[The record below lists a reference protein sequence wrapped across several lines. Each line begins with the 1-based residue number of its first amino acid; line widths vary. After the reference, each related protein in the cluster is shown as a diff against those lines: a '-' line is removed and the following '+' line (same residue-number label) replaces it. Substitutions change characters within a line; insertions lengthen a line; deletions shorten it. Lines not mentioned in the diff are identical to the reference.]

1 MVVQNWQCSLL
12 SSLPAVSGTDRQLQT
27 LISSHIS
34 ILIPGEG
41 QSRPCFLQLSNTS
54 RQSVVA
60 EYPTVTSP
68 CIQCHPLL
76 GLSQSQGA
84 GKRKFPLFHSHK
96 PSQPRQFSDNS
107 QTIPQLQ
114 DPNPP
119 GHLLSWSPQT
129 QELGLSPPGS
139 WAPTLQD
146 GAGNADLGMA
156 RQLQCGDKSQPSV
169 PLCLSRTT
177 LSLLSRVPAQ
187 AVLSGRGSA
196 VPGGL

>member
-107 QTIPQLQ
+107 PAAGPKPPRSPPVLEP
-114 DPNPP
+114 PNP
-119 GHLLSWSPQT
+119 
-129 QELGLSPPGS
+129 
-139 WAPTLQD
+139 
-146 GAGNADLGMA
+146 GAGAEPPRLLGPNSPGWC
-156 RQLQCGDKSQPSV
+156 RECRPWHG
-169 PLCLSRTT
+169 
-177 LSLLSRVPAQ
+177 Q
-187 AVLSGRGSA
+187 AAPVWG
-196 VPGGL
+196 